1 MTEPSNAIQ
10 QASDTARFERILNVL
25 AEIVRGNY
33 DERIQVDERSDLLL
47 EVEMAIN
54 LVLDDLSLSRSQQE
68 EQKRKLAQQH
78 ERIAEQQRRLLRLL
92 STPIL
97 KVWPGI
103 LALPIIGPVNA
114 ERRGAILEAVLRTIA
129 DDRAAYVILDLT
141 GVDEPDAET
150 AQFFIS
156 AVRTIRLLGAH
167 CMLSGIGP
175 DLSRSLT
182 ELETNLHEIPIAART
197 SDAIAMILSG
207 RIWR

>member
-54 LVLDDLSLSRSQQE
+54 LVLEELSLARSLQEKQQDE
-68 EQKRKLAQQH
+68 LTQQN
-78 ERIAEQQRRLLRLL
+78 ERLAEQQRRLLRLL

-103 LALPIIGPVNA
+103 MALPIIGPVNA
-114 ERRGAILEAVLRTIA
+114 ERRGAILEAVLRTIVNE
-129 DDRAAYVILDLT
+129 RAGYVILDLT
-141 GVDEPDAET
+141 GVDEPDMET

-156 AVRTIRLLGAH
+156 AAHTIKLLGAR

-175 DLSRSLT
+175 ELSRSLIDLNT
-182 ELETNLHEIPIAART
+182 DLREIPIAAKT
-197 SDAIAMILSG
+197 ADAIAMILSR
-207 RIWR
+207 RI